1 MEMVIKTILWHSRDF
16 THYSEV
22 NHRTLKDVVSYGP
35 NIGHIPHAVP
45 C

>member
-35 NIGHIPHAVP
+35 NIGFPAEVAI
-45 C
+45 